1 MLAFLTAYQKVWGDE
16 NLSDE
21 VIHSAAIVVCGL
33 RWGRW
38 YDAVDQR
45 EKECS
50 GGGQAAQA
58 R

>member
-1 MLAFLTAYQKVWGDE
+1 MGDE

-21 VIHSAAIVVCGL
+21 AIHIAAVVVCGF
-33 RWGRW
+33 WGRW
-38 YDAVDQR
+38 YNAVDQR

-50 GGGQAAQA
+50 GGGRAAQA